1 MFFLLDGNVQLDKST
16 TRGRRQVMCDAS
28 PNLCG
33 GVCVMFMNDPALA
46 TLRATSSGAALIVE
60 SQVFEKLAATDSA
73 LCHASWQGV
82 ASCLKHMSGLVEHLS
97 FRKVS
102 ERIALALLE
111 NTTQNGDLVHWTQ
124 SELAAEVGTTREV
137 VARCL
142 AGLQTSGAVRLG
154 RGRVTVLNRD
164 KLLSE
169 IR

>member
-1 MFFLLDGNVQLDKST
+1 
-16 TRGRRQVMCDAS
+16 
-28 PNLCG
+28 
-33 GVCVMFMNDPALA
+33 
-46 TLRATSSGAALIVE
+46 
-60 SQVFEKLAATDSA
+60 
-73 LCHASWQGV
+73 
-82 ASCLKHMSGLVEHLS
+82 
-97 FRKVS
+97 VS
-102 ERIALALLE
+102 EWIALALLE